1 MSARLVT
8 HKPDALVKTGNLQHW
23 RPELR
28 RAVVKTRPEFFAWSV
43 EQQERWGLAMPEKDR
58 ACFEE
63 ALLAELFGRAYATQ
77 SEAAAA
83 ADRLP
88 LDDQNLWNEAV
99 LPLHGIGEDCFF
111 LNESIPDEEN
121 LLDFETVRD
130 YDEDS
135 YRFQE
140 KMRKEEEPDYSGK
153 PYRGSLYLN
162 WARLIVDG
170 RFTYASLSM
179 AAGYLYAGLQNAASD
194 LIEQHIPHRYVPG
207 RHHGKVEGKSWEW
220 DLRLEANGEE
230 GILEELRRR
239 VWDYELDRWEA
250 LLTSYDD
257 STLSAVYLI
266 DESPENETGLHF
278 VFTDKR
284 ALSGVRFRSFL
295 RDCRRMERPAS
306 EIDDAL
312 AKQRSALAAFVDEQL
327 ADVRRTYDPKVAR
340 FAKRRK
346 VMVMKGAFDKL

>member
-1 MSARLVT
+1 
-8 HKPDALVKTGNLQHW
+8 VKNGNLQHW

-28 RAVVKTRPEFFAWSV
+28 RAVMKARPEFFAWSV
-43 EQQERWGLAMPEKDR
+43 EQQERWGLAMPEKDC

-63 ALLAELFGRAYATQ
+63 ALLAELFGRVYATQ
-77 SEAAAA
+77 TEATAA

-88 LDDQNLWNEAV
+88 LDEQNIWNEVV

-111 LNESIPDEEN
+111 LNEAFPDEEN
-121 LLDFETVRD
+121 VLDFETVGD
-130 YDEDS
+130 YDENS

-140 KMRKEEEPDYSGK
+140 KMRKEEDPGYSGK

-170 RFTYASLSM
+170 RFAYANLSM
-179 AAGYLYAGLQNAASD
+179 AAGYLYAELQNAASE

-207 RHHGKVEGKSWEW
+207 RNHGKVEGESREW

-239 VWDYELDRWEA
+239 VWGYELDRWEA

-257 STLSAVYLI
+257 SPVPGLYLM
-266 DESPENETGLHF
+266 DESDESETRLHF

-284 ALSGVRFRSFL
+284 ALSAVRFRSFL
-295 RDCRRMERPAS
+295 RDCRRIERPAN
-306 EIDDAL
+306 EIKDAL
-312 AKQRSALAAFVDEQL
+312 EKECSALATFVDEQL

-340 FAKRRK
+340 LVKRRK
-346 VMVMKGAFDKL
+346 VMVMKGAFDEL